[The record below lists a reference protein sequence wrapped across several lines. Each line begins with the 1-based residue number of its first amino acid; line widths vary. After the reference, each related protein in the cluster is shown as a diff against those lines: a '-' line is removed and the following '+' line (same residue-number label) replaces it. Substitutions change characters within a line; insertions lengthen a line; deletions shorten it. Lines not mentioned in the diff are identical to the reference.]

1 MEGRGKYSYRIKMQA
16 VRKARKDAHTGKKA
30 HFFYRI
36 SRKEGNKGNKKR
48 RGKEERRQGC
58 RKNNGGKNHPE
69 ARRYPHG
76 RRMLS
81 ENDRIFQFKPFQ
93 KGRKNK
99 KERTERSFRNTL
111 FDQPALSEKT
121 PGKKQKPASHIRLG
135 VSIQTPRRIKKT
147 PKHFKAN
154 A

>member
-1 MEGRGKYSYRIKMQA
+1 MCLTAYFLGIQNRDGENTPLLYISAWKWEGKCGRKEAEKGCSGQKKRGGRQEKEMEGRGKYSYRIKMQA

-69 ARRYPHG
+69 H
-76 RRMLS
+76 
-81 ENDRIFQFKPFQ
+81 
-93 KGRKNK
+93 
-99 KERTERSFRNTL
+99 
-111 FDQPALSEKT
+111 
-121 PGKKQKPASHIRLG
+121 
-135 VSIQTPRRIKKT
+135 
-147 PKHFKAN
+147 
-154 A
+154 

>member
-1 MEGRGKYSYRIKMQA
+1 MEGRGKYSYRIKMQE
-16 VRKARKDAHTGKKA
+16 VWKARKDAHTGKKA
-30 HFFYRI
+30 HFSTGQAERREI
-36 SRKEGNKGNKKR
+36 KETKTEGKR
-48 RGKEERRQGC
+48 RKKARMQKKQRREKSSGDT
-58 RKNNGGKNHPE
+58 E
-69 ARRYPHG
+69 MPHG

-99 KERTERSFRNTL
+99 KERTERIFRNTL

>member
-1 MEGRGKYSYRIKMQA
+1 MGGRGKYSYRVKMQA

-69 ARRYPHG
+69 ARRYPMAAGCSPKMTGFFNSSPFKRAG
-76 RRMLS
+76 RTKRNGRNGFL
-81 ENDRIFQFKPFQ
+81 EILCLTNQLYPKKHQAKNRNLHLTYALAFQ
-93 KGRKNK
+93 
-99 KERTERSFRNTL
+99 
-111 FDQPALSEKT
+111 
-121 PGKKQKPASHIRLG
+121 
-135 VSIQTPRRIKKT
+135 
-147 PKHFKAN
+147 PKHQGE
-154 A
+154 

>member
-93 KGRKNK
+93 NCRKNK
-99 KERTERSFRNTL
+99 KERTERIFRNTL

-121 PGKKQKPASHIRLG
+121 PGKKNKNQHLTYALAFQS
-135 VSIQTPRRIKKT
+135 
-147 PKHFKAN
+147 KHQGE
-154 A
+154 